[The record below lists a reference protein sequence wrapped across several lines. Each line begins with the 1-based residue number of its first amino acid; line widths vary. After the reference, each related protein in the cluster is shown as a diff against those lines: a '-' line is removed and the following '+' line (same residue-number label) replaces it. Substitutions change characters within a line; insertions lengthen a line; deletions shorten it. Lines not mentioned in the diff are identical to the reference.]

1 MKKEKRYSL
10 DEKELLLMALDNTI
24 ERGEHSRRILTDREE
39 IDELLNSMRLLKKKL
54 KKDLKKYP
62 F

>member
-1 MKKEKRYSL
+1 MKKYSMV
-10 DEKELLLMALDNTI
+10 EKELLLMALDETI
-24 ERGEHSRRILTDREE
+24 LKGEHSRRILTDREE
-39 IDELLNSMRLLKKKL
+39 IDKLLNSMRELKKKL